1 MLEKDKNLLAIRNK
15 SRTDRKDRIKVDS
28 KDRLKEIAKK
38 KFETCFIFCIAEF
51 ENAFGRELWGH
62 GLQDNE
68 LTDTQLKNKDSWM
81 KLRKDILNKGN
92 TQRRALVA
100 EIDLHNV
107 EFEGYRMNLIGD
119 KENG

>member
-1 MLEKDKNLLAIRNK
+1 MSEKDKNLLEIRNK
-15 SRTDRKDRIKVDS
+15 SKADRINKIRVDS
-28 KDRLKEIAKK
+28 KDRLKEISKK
-38 KFETCFIFCIAEF
+38 KFETCFIFCLAEF
-51 ENAFGRELWGH
+51 ETTFGRELWGH

-68 LTDTQLKNKDSWM
+68 LTEAQLKNRDLWT

-107 EFEGYRMNLIGD
+107 EFEGYRMNLVGD